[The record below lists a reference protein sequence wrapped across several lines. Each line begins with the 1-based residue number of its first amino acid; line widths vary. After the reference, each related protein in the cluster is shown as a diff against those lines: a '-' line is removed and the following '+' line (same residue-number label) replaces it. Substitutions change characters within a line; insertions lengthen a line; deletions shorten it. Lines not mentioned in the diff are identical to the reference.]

1 MKNIAINT
9 IKYTGIVTLSQYT
22 GSKKVKIAQLHNAGG
37 ESLFRFL
44 AKCLVGDF
52 TEARLIMPTKIMLVK
67 LKKPGSLAEG
77 FERLSTS
84 SGFTYKLTKP
94 EIVYTK
100 DSSSSRV
107 RYSFVIAK
115 EEVVNIDKFENLYM
129 GLYTDDVNVD
139 SPNDYAAICKL
150 DIAKSSIANASL
162 AIDWELVISNIEAKS

>member
-1 MKNIAINT
+1 MKNTAINT

-37 ESLFRFL
+37 DSLFRFL
-44 AKCLVGDF
+44 ANCLVGDF
-52 TEARLIMPTKIMLVK
+52 TAARLLRPTKIMLVK
-67 LKKPGSLAEG
+67 LKNPSSFAEG

-84 SGFTYKLTKP
+84 AGFTYQLTKP

-129 GLYTDDVNVD
+129 GLYTDDVTLNNPD
-139 SPNDYAAICKL
+139 DYAAICKL
-150 DIAKSSIANASL
+150 DIVKSSIANASL
-162 AIDWELVISNIEAKS
+162 AIDWELVISNAETKS